1 MHTEYSIRGRPVLG
15 LIALLSGFGV
25 LLELWLSIGMA
36 LGTGRSVVGVLVN
49 FLGYFTVLTNIFVA
63 FSSALMLTSGD
74 TRLGRWLGS
83 GMVLG
88 CTTTAA
94 LLVGVAYHYL
104 LRAILAPV
112 GWQWIAD
119 VTLHYA
125 VPTVVLGYWI
135 AYPPKEKLPPWAPL
149 VWGIYPVSYF
159 VYVLVRGRLLASY
172 PYHFFDVTRLG
183 YAKTLLDAA
192 GLLVAFLVLGGA
204 VYGVARFRRALDDVR
219 TQACR

>member
-1 MHTEYSIRGRPVLG
+1 MHIEHSIRGRPVLG

-25 LLELWLSIGMA
+25 FLELWLSIGMA
-36 LGTGRSVVGVLVN
+36 LGTGRTVVGGLVD

-63 FSSALMLTSGD
+63 FSSALMLTSGE
-74 TRLGRWLGS
+74 TRFGRWLGS

-104 LRAILAPV
+104 LRTVLAPV
-112 GWQWIAD
+112 GLHWLAD
-119 VTLHYA
+119 VTLHYV
-125 VPTVVLGYWI
+125 VPAAVLGYWI
-135 AYPPKEKLPPWAPL
+135 AYPPKEKLPRWAPL
-149 VWGIYPVSYF
+149 AWGIYPVSYF
-159 VYVLVRGRLLASY
+159 VYVLVRGWLLASY

-183 YAKTLLDAA
+183 YAKTFLDAA
-192 GLLVAFLVLGGA
+192 GLMVAFLVVGSA
-204 VYGVARFRRALDDVR
+204 VYGIARLRQASGDVR